1 MKLRQITRYISL
13 AAASTLIAI
22 LVSPTAA
29 LAAGPTNTVLP
40 TISGTLAVG
49 QTVNA
54 VSGSWDVAPSSI
66 SYQWYRCSTAL
77 STSCVQI
84 AGATTISLKLIPA
97 DGGNFLQLQVTA
109 LSAGGGTTA
118 SSQISPRVVIQPVAA
133 IIPVITGVIQLG
145 SILTLTTGTW
155 IDVITPIYIYK
166 WQRCTSLEISS
177 CSDIPLATNTTYTI
191 TVSEIGMY
199 IRGVVTVV
207 ATANNLS
214 AESTSEATSRLNAE
228 PTLIT
233 PPAISGLAIVDE
245 ILTATTGTYNAFPAA
260 TYTYQWQSCT
270 TVELSSCTP
279 ISGAVQATYTL
290 STADIGRFHRVMVTA
305 TNNLGLRG
313 TPSALTNVVLG
324 TSVPNTITLPVIS
337 GIVRDRQI
345 LTVSSTG
352 WTGTPIGIL
361 SYQWQR
367 CSAVNQAECVDLK
380 GETKTSYTLNFDDVN
395 SSIRVTVK
403 STNRVGVG
411 TIVSA
416 NTSKIIYATQLQS
429 SPFAIG
435 FVQVGQKWSATPGT
449 WVGAETPKF
458 GYQWQNCVS
467 LEAATC
473 SDISGA
479 TQIDYIAQS
488 VDIGKY
494 LRVKNWII
502 SQSSVAFSDI
512 VPVKITAAPKTLVQ
526 TPALNPKPAVK
537 SKPVAK
543 KTTLTCAKGKLNK
556 KVTGIAPK
564 CPPGFIKKLP

>member
-1 MKLRQITRYISL
+1 MKLRQIVRSISL
-13 AAASTLIAI
+13 ATAATLIATF
-22 LVSPTAA
+22 VSPNSA
-29 LAAGPTNTVLP
+29 LAAGPTNTALP
-40 TISGTLAVG
+40 TIVGTLAVG
-49 QTVNA
+49 QTVTA
-54 VSGSWDVAPSSI
+54 GSGSWDATPSSI

-84 AGATTISLKLIPA
+84 AGATTSTLKLVAA

-118 SSQISPRVVIQPVAA
+118 SSPISARVVIQPVAA
-133 IIPVITGVIQLG
+133 VIPAITGVVQLG
-145 SILTLTTGTW
+145 STLTLTTGTW
-155 IDVITPIYIYK
+155 NDVITPIYSYK
-166 WQRCTSLEISS
+166 WQRCTSLEVSS
-177 CSDIPLATNTTYTI
+177 CTDIPLATNTTYTI

-245 ILTATTGTYNAFPAA
+245 ILTASTGTYNAFPVA

-270 TVELSSCTP
+270 TIELSSCTP

-290 STADIGRFHRVMVTA
+290 LTADIGKYIRVMVTA

-313 TPSALTNVVLG
+313 TPSPLTTVVLG
-324 TSVPNTITLPVIS
+324 TSVPNTTTLPIIS
-337 GIVRDRQI
+337 GVVMDRQV
-345 LTVSSTG
+345 LTVTSSG
-352 WTGTPIGIL
+352 WTGTPTGVL

-367 CSAVNQAECVDLK
+367 CSAINQAECVELN
-380 GETKTSYTLNFDDVN
+380 GETKTSYTLKFDDV
-395 SSIRVTVK
+395 SSYIRVTVK

-411 TIVSA
+411 TTVSA
-416 NTSKIIYATQLQS
+416 NTSKIMYATQLQTT
-429 SPFAIG
+429 PFAIG

-449 WVGAETPKF
+449 WVGAEAPKF

-467 LEAATC
+467 LETTSC

-479 TQIDYIAQS
+479 TKIDYIAQS
-488 VDIGKY
+488 ADVGKY

-526 TPALNPKPAVK
+526 TPALNPKPVVTT
-537 SKPVAK
+537 KPVAK
-543 KTTLTCAKGKLNK
+543 KITLTCVKGKLSK
-556 KVTGIAPK
+556 KVTGVAPK
-564 CPPGFIKKLP
+564 CPAGYKKK

>member
-1 MKLRQITRYISL
+1 MKLRQIVRSISL
-13 AAASTLIAI
+13 ATVATLIAT
-22 LVSPTAA
+22 LVSPNAA

-49 QTVNA
+49 QSVTA
-54 VSGSWDVAPSSI
+54 SSGSWDATPSSI

-84 AGATTISLKLIPA
+84 TGATTTTLKLVAA

-109 LSAGGGTTA
+109 LTAGGGTTA
-118 SSQISPRVVIQPVAA
+118 SSPISARVVIQPVAA
-133 IIPVITGVIQLG
+133 VIPTITGVVQLG
-145 SILTLTTGTW
+145 STLTVTTGTW
-155 IDVITPIYIYK
+155 NDVITPIYSYK
-166 WQRCTSLEISS
+166 WQRCTSLEVSS
-177 CSDIPLATNTTYTI
+177 CTDIPAATNATYTI

-207 ATANNLS
+207 ATANNLTAVS
-214 AESTSEATSRLNAE
+214 ISEPTSRLNAE

-233 PPAISGLAIVDE
+233 PPTISGLAIVDE
-245 ILTATTGTYNAFPAA
+245 ILSATSGTYNSFPTAI
-260 TYTYQWQSCT
+260 YTYQWQSCT
-270 TVELSSCTP
+270 TIELSSCTP

-290 STADIGRFHRVMVTA
+290 LIADIGKYIRVMVTA

-313 TPSALTNVVLG
+313 TPSPLTSVVLG
-324 TSVPNTITLPVIS
+324 TSIPNTTTLPIISGVVMDRQVLTVIS
-337 GIVRDRQI
+337 
-345 LTVSSTG
+345 SG
-352 WTGTPIGIL
+352 WTGTPIGVL

-367 CSAVNQAECVDLK
+367 CSALNQAECVELN
-380 GETKTSYTLNFDDVN
+380 GETKTSYTLKFVDVN
-395 SSIRVTVK
+395 SYIRVTVK

-416 NTSKIIYATQLQS
+416 NTSKIMYATQLQTT
-429 SPFAIG
+429 PFAIG

-467 LEAATC
+467 LETATC

-479 TQIDYIAQS
+479 TQVDYIAQPA
-488 VDIGKY
+488 DIGKY

-502 SQSSVAFSDI
+502 SQSSVSFSDI

-526 TPALNPKPAVK
+526 TPALNPKPSAATK
-537 SKPVAK
+537 SVAK
-543 KTTLTCAKGKLNK
+543 KITLTCVKGKLNK
-556 KVTGIAPK
+556 KVTGVAPK
-564 CPPGFIKKLP
+564 CPAGYKKK